1 MGTSHVDGG
10 FSRPADLCSDL
21 LEALEATEGRRR
33 RRKRDTTPDVIG
45 IGIKRELLE
54 AAIRDDPEPETFEGW
69 LVERCLAAGTGSGPY
84 RAMALVILEE
94 WRLAGVAD
102 SFRGWLRSGAPSDD
116 KASRARADGSTVR
129 LAAACR
135 RGACCLALAAVA
147 VAGCGGE
154 GRAPDG
160 DRAAER
166 LELDAGSQA
175 VGVAEAMRGEPE
187 RTIYDAPP
195 ELGLDSARTAP
206 GAATGPDPT
215 RHGGLSADSLAR
227 VGGRPPPA
235 GAAAAPIP
243 ANPTVPP
250 AATDT
255 APPAATDTAA
265 PPPDR

>member
-1 MGTSHVDGG
+1 MDPSHVDKG
-10 FSRPADLCSDL
+10 FSRPAELCHDL

-94 WRLAGVAD
+94 WKLAGVAD

-116 KASRARADGSTVR
+116 KGGRARGDGSPVR
-129 LAAACR
+129 IADACR

-147 VAGCGGE
+147 VAGCGNERG
-154 GRAPDG
+154 APDG
-160 DRAAER
+160 DDDGAR

-175 VGVAEAMRGEPE
+175 VGVAEAMRGAPE
-187 RTIYDAPP
+187 RTIYEGPP
-195 ELGLDSARTAP
+195 ELGLDPAGAAP
-206 GAATGPDPT
+206 GAASGPDPT
-215 RHGGLSADSLAR
+215 RRGGLSADSLAR

-235 GAAAAPIP
+235 GAAGAPIP

-255 APPAATDTAA
+255 AARDTAA

>member
-1 MGTSHVDGG
+1 VGPSQVDGG
-10 FSRPADLCSDL
+10 FSRPAELCRDL

-33 RRKRDTTPDVIG
+33 RRKRDTTPDFIG

-94 WRLAGVAD
+94 WKLAGVAD

-116 KASRARADGSTVR
+116 KASRARADGSSVR
-129 LAAACR
+129 LVDACR
-135 RGACCLALAAVA
+135 RGAGCLALVAVA

-154 GRAPDG
+154 ERAPDG
-160 DRAAER
+160 DGAAER

-175 VGVAEAMRGEPE
+175 VGVAEAMRGEPG
-187 RTIYDAPP
+187 RTIYDGPP
-195 ELGLDSARTAP
+195 ELALDPARAAP
-206 GAATGPDPT
+206 GAASGPDPT
-215 RHGGLSADSLAR
+215 RRGGLSADSLAR

-235 GAAAAPIP
+235 APTAPVP

-250 AATDT
+250 AARDT
-255 APPAATDTAA
+255 ATPPTDQ
-265 PPPDR
+265 